1 MSGAETTAGLSLAS
15 AAIWGTSDFV
25 GGLAAQRIRSSSVVA
40 ISHSLSLV
48 ILVALAL
55 ATRAALPDAA
65 SALYGMAA
73 GAACGTGVIVL
84 YKALA
89 LGRMGITAAL
99 SGVLAAALPV
109 VWAFATE
116 GLPQPRQWIGFAV
129 AVVAIW
135 MIARAPD
142 ARTSAQG
149 LVLGAAAGIS
159 FGFLFI
165 LLKLAGRGGVLW
177 PLACSRVLSAS
188 LAGVVTLVSMRRTG
202 PGEFPP
208 IDGDR
213 NGSLMS
219 AVSAAPPIGP
229 GAAPDVERKVH
240 PARRGM
246 SWAVMGLA
254 AIAGTL
260 DAGGN
265 TFYTIATRTGRL
277 DIAAVLSSLYPA
289 ATIVLA
295 ALVLKERTTRSQT
308 WGMALAL
315 VAVALISA

>member
-202 PGEFPP
+202 PGEFPSM
-208 IDGDR
+208 
-213 NGSLMS
+213 NGAIGSG
-219 AVSAAPPIGP
+219 AVGGAPPIGP
-229 GAAPDVERKVH
+229 GAAPDVERNVH

>member
-1 MSGAETTAGLSLAS
+1 
-15 AAIWGTSDFV
+15 
-25 GGLAAQRIRSSSVVA
+25 
-40 ISHSLSLV
+40 
-48 ILVALAL
+48 
-55 ATRAALPDAA
+55 
-65 SALYGMAA
+65 
-73 GAACGTGVIVL
+73 
-84 YKALA
+84 
-89 LGRMGITAAL
+89 
-99 SGVLAAALPV
+99 
-109 VWAFATE
+109 
-116 GLPQPRQWIGFAV
+116 
-129 AVVAIW
+129 

-202 PGEFPP
+202 AGEF
-208 IDGDR
+208 
-213 NGSLMS
+213 NGAMGSGPMS
-219 AVSAAPPIGP
+219 TAPPIGP
-229 GAAPDVERKVH
+229 GAAPDVERKAH
-240 PARRGM
+240 AARRGM

-308 WGMALAL
+308 WGMVLAL
-315 VAVALISA
+315 VAVGLISA